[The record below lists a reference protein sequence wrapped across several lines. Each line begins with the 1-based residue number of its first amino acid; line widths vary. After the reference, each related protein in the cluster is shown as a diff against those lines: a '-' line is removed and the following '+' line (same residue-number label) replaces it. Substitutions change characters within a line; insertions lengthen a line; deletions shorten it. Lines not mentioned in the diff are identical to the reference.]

1 VKKLWGSR
9 KLDFEQLGRHT
20 NDQER
25 PTLPPSQ
32 LQAAI
37 SFREEQSLKRR
48 KRLEYE
54 NDGVHEEASIV
65 RPLDLLLEAIEIENG
80 VMNVMWQQ
88 RLPLTQLPLMVTRIK
103 VYACEVAEE
112 SL

>member
-1 VKKLWGSR
+1 MNINNCECLTQDILTGDHKSEKLWGSR
-9 KLDFEQLGRHT
+9 KLDFEPHALLGRHT
-20 NDQER
+20 NQER

-32 LQAAI
+32 LQAAV

-80 VMNVMWQQ
+80 VMNVMWQ
-88 RLPLTQLPLMVTRIK
+88 
-103 VYACEVAEE
+103 
-112 SL
+112 